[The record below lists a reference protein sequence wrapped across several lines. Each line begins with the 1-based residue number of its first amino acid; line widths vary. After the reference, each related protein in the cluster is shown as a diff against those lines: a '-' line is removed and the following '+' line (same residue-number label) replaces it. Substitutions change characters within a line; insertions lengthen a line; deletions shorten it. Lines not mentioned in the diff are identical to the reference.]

1 MSGPHQQQWPPSP
14 AWNPPPRRRRSR
26 WLTVGLP
33 VGIVVLVA
41 VGLLGYLVVRAFTE
55 GIRPARD
62 ATRAYADALVD
73 QRWDD
78 AHAMLCEASAE
89 EFSAQD
95 LATSFGDP
103 PLTGAGIEG
112 VNVVWS
118 NGRTTGDA
126 TIVFET
132 DGGVRERTVMAL
144 VEEDDIW
151 RPCP

>member
-1 MSGPHQQQWPPSP
+1 VSGPQQQWPSAPP
-14 AWNPPPRRRRSR
+14 WNPPVRRRRSR

-33 VGIVVLVA
+33 VGLVVLVA
-41 VGLLGYLVVRAFTE
+41 LGLLGYVVVRAFSD
-55 GIRPARD
+55 GVRPAQD

-78 AHAMLCEASAE
+78 AHAMLCETSAGEFTAQALEASYGE
-89 EFSAQD
+89 
-95 LATSFGDP
+95 P
-103 PLTGAGIEG
+103 PLTGSDVEA

-126 TIVFET
+126 TVVLES
-132 DGGVRERTVMAL
+132 DGGVRERMVLAL
-144 VEEDDIW
+144 VEEDGTW